1 MYATIYDAVKDIFG
15 WDIPYL
21 KLLQSFGFF
30 VAISFLLCAFVFAKE
45 LHRKTNEGLLPSSTR
60 KFMVGHPATQ
70 SELIGQFVIGY
81 LIGWKFISSFL
92 DYKNFSEDPRGWILS
107 SHGSVVIGLITGG
120 IAAGYLYW
128 RSHKKKLEKPIEKEE
143 KTTAAD
149 HVGTMTLIAAAF
161 GFLGAK
167 LFHILENFG
176 SFLENPGDMIFS
188 FSGLTMYGGLILG
201 SVAVLYY
208 AHKKKYGILHVMDA
222 CAPGLFLAYGVGR
235 LGCHVSGD
243 GDWGIV
249 NTAPKPGW
257 LNWAPDWFWSY
268 DYPNNVNGTC
278 VPNDLDPKYMEAPWS
293 LQTIFCDPPRLVEP
307 VYPTPL
313 YEAIIC
319 IALFGVF
326 WALRRRFITPG
337 FMFACYMIFNGL
349 ERFFIELIRVNTT
362 LFTIGS
368 FRVTQAEFIAFSLVT
383 LGVAFAIWTKKRKQP
398 PTRTS
403 APGHSGTE
411 TATE

>member
-30 VAISFLLCAFVFAKE
+30 VAIAFLLCAFVFAKE
-45 LHRKTNEGLLPSSTR
+45 LHRKTVQGLLPWSTR
-60 KFMVGHPATQ
+60 KIEIGHPATQ

-81 LIGWKFISSFL
+81 IIGWKFIASFF
-92 DYKNFSEDPRGWILS
+92 DYKDFSEDPRAWILS
-107 SHGSVVIGLITGG
+107 SHGSVIIGLITGG
-120 IAAGYLYW
+120 IFAGFLYW
-128 RSHKKKLEKPIEKEE
+128 RSHKKKLDKPIVKEE
-143 KTTAAD
+143 KTSAAD

-176 SFLENPGDMIFS
+176 SFLEDPGDMLFS

-201 SVAVLYY
+201 SAAVLYY
-208 AHKKKYGILHVMDA
+208 AYKKGFSILHVMDA

-235 LGCHVSGD
+235 LGCHISGD

-249 NTAPKPGW
+249 NTAAKPGW
-257 LNWAPDWFWSY
+257 LSWAPDWFWSY

-278 VPNDLDPKYMEAPWS
+278 NPNDNDPAYDMAN
-293 LQTIFCDPPRLVEP
+293 LFCDPESPRLVAP
-307 VYPTPL
+307 VFPTPL
-313 YEAIIC
+313 YEALIC
-319 IALFGVF
+319 ISLFGIF
-326 WALRRRFITPG
+326 WVLRKRFVTPG

-368 FRVTQAEFIAFSLVT
+368 FRVTQAEFIAFMLVACGAG
-383 LGVAFAIWTKKRKQP
+383 LAVWTKKRKQSP
-398 PTRTS
+398 PPS
-403 APGHSGTE
+403 AS
-411 TATE
+411 AA